1 MAKRKKPAAG
11 GNKSAALSAAT
22 GTTGATVVSQP
33 SVRTSIL
40 WTPAH
45 ILSLQL
51 QVDGGDMT
59 RLAELCDQ
67 MIADDRIGSLLTTLM
82 EEVLG
87 SELTFEKDERSI
99 AGSAILSPELEDDWR
114 FGYDPDELT
123 QLAIWTV
130 MAGVGFAK
138 HETWVDAED
147 GRTVPKPRWW
157 HLKQFKYE
165 TLFGKPQAE
174 RTWKVRDELG
184 QWTPIKAGD
193 GTWIIA
199 TRRGEFRPWANGEW
213 RGLAPWWMLK
223 QYAIQD
229 WGVHSEKSSKLVAT
243 SNDTTTAEMRK
254 SLARYVYE
262 ASKDAVIS
270 LPPGFDLK
278 LIELAADTEAIY
290 KAQVEAANEAFAIS
304 LLGQNL
310 TSNIQGGSRSAAEV
324 HERKENRK
332 ARYLAAMLAKCLQ
345 PQSLH
350 WWVQYN
356 FGDGLPV
363 PYPKWH
369 TEPPEDK
376 HAKAAG
382 LKTLGDA
389 LLAIKTAGYKMS
401 VEQIEDDYGVAL
413 EEAPE
418 PEPQPVQK
426 PVKPGVPPVQQ
437 QPGKKPPKAAGRVV
451 LTSGD
456 DPASVP
462 GYVAGQVYTDA
473 LTDKETAL
481 AADYLNAFVDRIAV
495 AIEGAEDYEAVR
507 VAVLNAFADEEEPER
522 LVELVE
528 HGMLL
533 ANLAGR
539 HAVQEDVPDT
549 E

>member
-22 GTTGATVVSQP
+22 GTTGAIVVSQP

-87 SELTFEKDERSI
+87 SELTFEKDDRSI
-99 AGSAILSPELEDDWR
+99 AGSAILSPELDDDWR
-114 FGYDPDELT
+114 FGYDDDELT
-123 QLAIWTV
+123 QLGTWTI

-147 GRTVPKPRWW
+147 GRTVPRPKWW

-165 TLFGKPQAE
+165 SLFGTPQSQ

-290 KAQVEAANEAFAIS
+290 KAQVDAANEAFAIT

-310 TSNIQGGSRSAAEV
+310 SSNVQGGSRAAAEV

-332 ARYLAAMLAKCLQ
+332 ARYLAEMLAKCLQ
-345 PQSLH
+345 PQSLK
-350 WWVQYN
+350 WWVEYN
-356 FGDGLPV
+356 FGEGLPV
-363 PYPKWH
+363 PYPRWH

-376 HAKAAG
+376 NAKAAG

-389 LLAIKTAGYKMS
+389 LLAIKNAGYRMS

-418 PEPQPVQK
+418 PEVDENGEPLEPEEDDEEDLEDDDLE
-426 PVKPGVPPVQQ
+426 
-437 QPGKKPPKAAGRVV
+437 AASHFE
-451 LTSGD
+451 LASGD
-456 DPASVP
+456 DPRSAP
-462 GYVAGQVYTDA
+462 GFIAGQVYVDA
-473 LTDKETAL
+473 LTDTATAL
-481 AADYLNAFVDRIAV
+481 GAKSMRAFVERIEQ

-507 VAVLNAFADEEEPER
+507 YAVLQAFAEEEDPER
-522 LVELVE
+522 LAELVQ
-528 HGMLL
+528 HAILL

-539 HAVQEDVPDT
+539 NAVQEDVS